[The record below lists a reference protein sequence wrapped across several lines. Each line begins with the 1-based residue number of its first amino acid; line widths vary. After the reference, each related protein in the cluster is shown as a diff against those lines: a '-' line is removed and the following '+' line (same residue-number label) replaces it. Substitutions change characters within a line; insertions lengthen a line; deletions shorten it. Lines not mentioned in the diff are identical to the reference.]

1 MQHPALALTWP
12 CCSGLAAL
20 SMLFGRH
27 ASSTTAQHEG
37 AQKSG
42 HTEHGQHAVRGR
54 SRVCSARACHGLHA
68 VRNAG
73 HGQRFATPGHC
84 ALAGVGRQDACP
96 TRPWHCLHT
105 LTDAAA
111 AALAACAC
119 SCAAAQ
125 TGWHVH
131 RNAAAKAG
139 HCPASQGCAGSGELR
154 ARFQGIGQ
162 PQRHSWSNR
171 PSTAAPS
178 SSITSAASMERPRRW
193 NAAAAA
199 VRAVRQPPYD
209 ASTGGGRPAGNSR
222 TCRPARRP
230 PTFTH
235 IPAASEFCSVRL
247 RMRRASRTRNYIC
260 AADLHTYT
268 RAGLLGLLQH
278 QGADVGGSGEGGCA
292 PAWPPSAYRNSPPT
306 TGTPRRSQT

>member
-1 MQHPALALTWP
+1 MYAPVGLPAGAGRAHCCCRTRTAVPAAGYVTQHRSHKRSLNASQLHTLESDPQDVTSPDMRMQHPALALTWP

-178 SSITSAASMERPRRW
+178 SSITSAASMERPRR
-193 NAAAAA
+193 
-199 VRAVRQPPYD
+199 
-209 ASTGGGRPAGNSR
+209 
-222 TCRPARRP
+222 
-230 PTFTH
+230 
-235 IPAASEFCSVRL
+235 
-247 RMRRASRTRNYIC
+247 
-260 AADLHTYT
+260 
-268 RAGLLGLLQH
+268 
-278 QGADVGGSGEGGCA
+278 
-292 PAWPPSAYRNSPPT
+292 
-306 TGTPRRSQT
+306 

>member
-1 MQHPALALTWP
+1 MQCGAGREFAVLTPATVYMQSAAQDMVSALPRPDIAPELALVAATHARHGPGIVWEP
-12 CCSGLAAL
+12 GRCRSCCTRRVRVQLCCSADWLARPL
-20 SMLFGRH
+20 QRCGKGRTLLH
-27 ASSTTAQHEG
+27 DPT
-37 AQKSG
+37 
-42 HTEHGQHAVRGR
+42 
-54 SRVCSARACHGLHA
+54 SRVRA
-68 VRNAG
+68 
-73 HGQRFATPGHC
+73 
-84 ALAGVGRQDACP
+84 
-96 TRPWHCLHT
+96 
-105 LTDAAA
+105 
-111 AALAACAC
+111 
-119 SCAAAQ
+119 S
-125 TGWHVH
+125 TGE
-131 RNAAAKAG
+131 
-139 HCPASQGCAGSGELR
+139 PR